1 MARGQP
7 LSGVVTLSRFI
18 ERRALTVGF
27 GAVTR
32 FVAWT
37 AIPLL
42 VSVLGAGAVAAE
54 RALPPPACAEP
65 PATEVGKVIEV
76 HDGGTLRLAS
86 GLLVRLSGIELP
98 QAPDVNQAGTPALAA
113 RARLEAITNQ
123 QEIRFVPGPAD
134 RHGRIPSPVYLSD
147 GRLVQAMLVEEG
159 WARVHRLPGEAICP
173 EGLLAGERAA
183 RIARRGLWNGHEYAI
198 WNANDPSLIGR
209 NGLYELVEGRVISV
223 GHGSRMAFL
232 NFGRDWKR
240 DFTVML
246 LPEIAD
252 KLAASGTP
260 IESLAMRRVRV
271 RGLIEESGGPAI
283 RLADA
288 AGLELLD
295 E

>member
-1 MARGQP
+1 MRFAAR
-7 LSGVVTLSRFI
+7 
-18 ERRALTVGF
+18 
-27 GAVTR
+27 
-32 FVAWT
+32 T

-42 VSVLGAGAVAAE
+42 ASILVTGAAAGE
-54 RALPPPACAEP
+54 RSLAPAGCTEP
-65 PATEVGKVIEV
+65 PATEVGKVIKV
-76 HDGGTLRLAS
+76 RDGGTLALDS

-98 QAPDVNQAGTPALAA
+98 SASGAGQAEPLAA
-113 RARLEAITNQ
+113 TAEARLEAITNQ
-123 QEIRFVPGPAD
+123 QEIRFVSGVAD
-134 RHGRIPSPVYLSD
+134 RHGRLPSAVYLS
-147 GRLVQAMLVEEG
+147 GGKLVQAMLVEEG
-159 WARVHRLPGEAICP
+159 WARVHRLPGEAICL
-173 EGLLAGERAA
+173 EGLLAGEHAA
-183 RIARRGLWNGHEYAI
+183 RIARRGLWDGHEYAI
-198 WNANDPSLIGR
+198 WNADDPSLIGR

-223 GHGSRMAFL
+223 GRGSRMVFL

-246 LPEIAD
+246 LPEVAD

-288 AGLELLD
+288 GGLELLD